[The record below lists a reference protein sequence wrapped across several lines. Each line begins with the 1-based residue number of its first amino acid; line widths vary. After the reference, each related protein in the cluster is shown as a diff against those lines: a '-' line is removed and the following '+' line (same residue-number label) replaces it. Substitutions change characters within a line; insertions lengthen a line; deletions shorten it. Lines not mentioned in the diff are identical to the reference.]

1 MNDIERV
8 RQLSEEI
15 GYGHLMSL
23 ASSLWREKLKETGI
37 PLEGAFIPVIRSF
50 VVEDKEIED
59 IVDKSTKH
67 YDRIVKNG
75 RT

>member
-1 MNDIERV
+1 MNDIEKV
-8 RQLSEEI
+8 KQLGDEI

-23 ASSLWREKLKETGI
+23 ASSLWREKLWQTGT

-50 VVEDKEIED
+50 VVNDKEIED
-59 IVDKSTKH
+59 IVDGDTKH
-67 YDRIVKNG
+67 YDKIVKNG